1 MKQQSRLKL
10 LVILIITLVSLLQ
23 PLWAADSN
31 QHLSLLPADAQIW
44 QNRSGIEGSGYSE
57 MPGPDIAFY
66 NNAWSYWDDSER
78 WVVFHQGATLNF
90 NEVDSQYTEA
100 LQYEVFSGT
109 PFSSDGTPGQYN
121 LVLDGA
127 TGDLIT
133 EEGSQFDPHNFES
146 LIAAD
151 NKHYYYHI
159 KNRTWWHSYH
169 YGVNS
174 TQPPAPYKPNFLNAG
189 TIPAPSL
196 FGSSPQNQLI
206 FDIETLR
213 YRHISSNV
221 IAAFHPEISADYQR
235 WNNRSNEQGS
245 GYSGYPQPDI
255 AYVDGEWYQIEDETH
270 YAPFFQGR
278 YLDFATAGNITEA
291 LALEVMRGTEFENE
305 GTADSLGLKLD
316 GVTGQLLYNSEG
328 TDPNPEL
335 VITLNKPLVLFGL
348 SPTNSSIRSSAKKQ
362 FSAKKVEFKL
372 LRVVPL
378 RNRQN
383 DPFNERTL
391 TSVIKNAQR
400 PNGSIP
406 NTFNSSNL
414 PSGGSASPVS
424 CALNI
429 NLNVLTGLPDAQPLG
444 NTINI
449 NTNAPFNLQ
458 LGLGAFNSALNI
470 NIINQINQ
478 TQANITL
485 GAGFTLL
492 SGSLGIKSEGSTL
505 TYAVRRNSD
514 STEFKLN
521 FSFQVERVF
530 DDNGISIQSLS
541 GQLCQQGGLA

>member
-1 MKQQSRLKL
+1 MKRQCRLKI
-10 LVILIITLVSLLQ
+10 LVTLIITILSILQ
-23 PLWAADSN
+23 PLWAADSD

-66 NNAWSYWDDSER
+66 NNAWSYWDDSGR
-78 WVVFHQGATLNF
+78 WIVFHQGATLNF

-109 PFSSDGTPGQYN
+109 PFFRDGTPGQYN
-121 LVLDGA
+121 LILDGA
-127 TGDLIT
+127 TRELIT
-133 EEGSQFDPHNFES
+133 EEGSQFNPHNFES

-174 TQPPAPYKPNFLNAG
+174 AQPPAPYKPNFLNAG
-189 TIPAPSL
+189 TVPAPSL

-221 IAAFHPEISADYQR
+221 VAAFHPDISTGYRR
-235 WNNRSNEQGS
+235 WNNRSGEQGS
-245 GYSGYPQPDI
+245 GYSDYPQPDI

-278 YLDFATAGNITEA
+278 YLDFATESNITEA

-316 GVTGQLLYNSEG
+316 GVTGQLLYNSED
-328 TDPNPEL
+328 TDINPEP
-335 VITLNKPLVLFGL
+335 VIILKKPLVLFGL
-348 SPTNSSIRSSAKKQ
+348 SKTGNSVRSSAKKQ
-362 FSAKKVEFKL
+362 FSAKTVEFKL

-378 RNRQN
+378 RNRLN

-391 TSVIKNAQR
+391 ASVIKNAQR
-400 PNGSIP
+400 PRGSTS
-406 NTFNSSNL
+406 NTFNPSILS
-414 PSGGSASPVS
+414 SGGPASPLN

-429 NLNVLTGLPDAQPLG
+429 NLNVLTGLPDARPLG

-449 NTNAPFNLQ
+449 NTSAPFNVQ

-470 NIINQINQ
+470 AIINQLNQ
-478 TQANITL
+478 SQANITL
-485 GAGFTLL
+485 GAGFTLI
-492 SGSLGIKSEGSTL
+492 SGSLGLKTEGSSL
-505 TYAVRRNSD
+505 TYAVRRNAD
-514 STEFKLN
+514 SAEFNLN

-541 GQLCQQGGLA
+541 GQLCQQGGPA